1 MNPFFFL
8 RLRTFDSEQRQKKK
22 GMLPQLRRLEDGKV
36 NNRQSNTVIGNLYY
50 LQYLRVKPDVWLLI
64 KEGFLEK
71 VFLRR
76 PFLTFVLFFGLL
88 YFFHEIA
95 FAITMQ
101 PWFVAVFAKVRG
113 DVISVEL
120 KTRVNKQTGK
130 VGRNRRDNK

>member
-1 MNPFFFL
+1 MTQDF
-8 RLRTFDSEQRQKKK
+8 RLRTQDSEKRQKRKENST
-22 GMLPQLRRLEDGKV
+22 QLRRLEDGKV

-50 LQYLRVKPDVWLLI
+50 LQYLRVKPDVWLLH

-76 PFLTFVLFFGLL
+76 PLLAFLFFFGLS

-101 PWFVAVFAKVRG
+101 PWFVPVFAKVCS
-113 DVISVEL
+113 DVVSVQL
-120 KTRVNKQTGK
+120 KTRVNKQPGK
-130 VGRNRRDNK
+130 VGRNRRNNK